1 MRVTMRIKGKII
13 RLTNRQIIFNI
24 QYPSNRWIEDILC
37 LIQEPKIIMVRL
49 HEIINNE
56 RNIRNYISR
65 LDTINNNFCL

>member
-1 MRVTMRIKGKII
+1 MRVTMRIKIKGKII

-56 RNIRNYISR
+56 RNVILLII
-65 LDTINNNFCL
+65 LVD